1 MVQTIKEN
9 ISLRPL
15 HTFGINVTARYF
27 ARFDSIE
34 NLAALLQDYRSPLLI
49 LGGGSNLLFTNNFDG
64 LVLKNEMM
72 GMRVIKEDKEHVYVQ
87 SGAGENWHGFVQ
99 YCLERNLAGVENLSL
114 IPGNVGASPMQ
125 NIGAYGV
132 EIKDVFFSLE
142 AFHIREQKMYSFNNN
157 DCGFGYRE
165 SVFKNRYKNEF
176 VICSV
181 TFRLNK
187 QPNFNISYGAIG
199 QELEKMGVRNLGI
212 QAISQAVINIRRSK
226 LPDPAEIGN
235 AGSFFK
241 NPEIGVAQF
250 ETLKAT
256 FPEITG
262 YFLPNGQ
269 VKLAAG
275 WLIEHSGP
283 AAGISWKG
291 YREGDAGCHAKQA
304 LVLVNY
310 GTAKGNELYDLSTR
324 IMESVK
330 EKFGVEL
337 EREVNIIG

>member
-9 ISLRPL
+9 ISLRAL
-15 HTFGINVTARYF
+15 HTFGIDVSARYF
-27 ARFDSIE
+27 AGFDNMES
-34 NLAALLQDYRSPLLI
+34 LAALLQGNMSPLLI
-49 LGGGSNLLFTNNFDG
+49 LGGGSNLLFTKDFDG

-72 GMRVIKEDKEHVYVQ
+72 GIRVIKEDSEHVYVQ
-87 SGAGENWHGFVQ
+87 AGAGENWHGFVQ
-99 YCLERNLAGVENLSL
+99 YCLENNLAGVENLSL

-142 AFHIREQKMYSFNNN
+142 AFHLREQKMYSFDNN
-157 DCGFGYRE
+157 DCDFGYRE

-187 QPNFNISYGAIG
+187 QPNFNVSYGAIG
-199 QELEKMGVRNLGI
+199 QELEKMGITDLSI

-226 LPDPAEIGN
+226 LPDPAVIGN

-241 NPEIGVAQF
+241 NPEVSAEQF
-250 ETLKAT
+250 KSLEAA
-256 FPEITG
+256 FPGITG
-262 YFLPNGQ
+262 YLLPNGH

-291 YREGDAGCHAKQA
+291 YREGDVGCHAKQA

-310 GTAKGNELYDLSTR
+310 GAASGSGIYDLSAR
-324 IMESVK
+324 IVKSVE
-330 EKFGVEL
+330 EKFRVVL
-337 EREVNIIG
+337 EREVNII

>member
-157 DCGFGYRE
+157 DWL
-165 SVFKNRYKNEF
+165 
-176 VICSV
+176 
-181 TFRLNK
+181 RLPRK
-187 QPNFNISYGAIG
+187 RF
-199 QELEKMGVRNLGI
+199 QEPVQK
-212 QAISQAVINIRRSK
+212 
-226 LPDPAEIGN
+226 
-235 AGSFFK
+235 
-241 NPEIGVAQF
+241 
-250 ETLKAT
+250 
-256 FPEITG
+256 
-262 YFLPNGQ
+262 
-269 VKLAAG
+269 
-275 WLIEHSGP
+275 
-283 AAGISWKG
+283 
-291 YREGDAGCHAKQA
+291 
-304 LVLVNY
+304 
-310 GTAKGNELYDLSTR
+310 
-324 IMESVK
+324 
-330 EKFGVEL
+330 
-337 EREVNIIG
+337 